1 MTLIGK
7 LKDLTINRDGS
18 QNITVT
24 VESDFKETFDEL
36 FGKDVN
42 IEIKKYSKRRSM
54 DSNNLAWALI
64 DQIAEKMNLSKT
76 EVYRDAIKEIG
87 GVSEIVCVQDFA
99 VDKLVK
105 GWTHKGLGWQADVER
120 SKLPNCYNVT
130 LYFGSSM
137 FDTRQMSALINILV
151 QQCNTLGLP
160 TLTETEIERSLAV
173 WAKKIEK
180 NEQAESKAVEEE

>member
-1 MTLIGK
+1 MIGK

-24 VESDFKETFDEL
+24 IESDFRETFDEL
-36 FGKDVN
+36 SGKDVN
-42 IEIKKYSKRRSM
+42 VEIKKYSKRRSM

-64 DQIAEKMNLSKT
+64 DQIAEKMMISKT

-87 GVSEIVCVQDFA
+87 GISETVCVQDFA
-99 VDKLVK
+99 VDRLVK
-105 GWTHKGLGWQADVER
+105 GWTHKGLGWQADVEP

-137 FDTRQMSALINILV
+137 FDTKQMSTLIDILV
-151 QQCNTLGLP
+151 QQCNALGIA
-160 TLTETEIERSLAV
+160 TITQAEIDKSLAV
-173 WAKKIEK
+173 WAKKVEK
-180 NEQAESKAVEEE
+180 NEQVDPPAE